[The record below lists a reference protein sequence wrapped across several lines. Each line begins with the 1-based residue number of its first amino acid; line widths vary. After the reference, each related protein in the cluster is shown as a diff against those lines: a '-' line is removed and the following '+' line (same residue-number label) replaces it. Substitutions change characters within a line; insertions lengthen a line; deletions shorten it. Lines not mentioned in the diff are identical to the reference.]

1 MMAYRRYPM
10 KGIANFRDL
19 GGYFCKGGVTKWGVF
34 FRSTSLHK
42 AMKEDMAIMGQI
54 GISRIL
60 DLRYPQEREEMSDA
74 PLKGADWLGI
84 SLLGKI
90 PVEEFNINHKEEDTR
105 TLINMYRQI
114 IASSRTEIKNS
125 VKALINSRG
134 PALFH
139 CAAGKDRTGIV
150 AMLLLGAVGV
160 SKEDIIADYEMSH
173 HYICSFTSDIS
184 GSHGSNMH
192 KLLDEIVEQW
202 GSVSGFLLE
211 CGISREDLSRLNEK
225 FVMPCGVA
233 GIEGN
238 V

>member
-1 MMAYRRYPM
+1 MMTYRRYPM

-19 GGYFCKGGVTKWGVF
+19 GGYFCKDGVTKWGVF
-34 FRSTSLHK
+34 FRSTSLYK
-42 AMKEDMAIMGQI
+42 ATEEDVAIMGQI

-60 DLRYPQEREEMSDA
+60 DLRYPQERKEMPDV

-84 SLLGKI
+84 SLLGTLS
-90 PVEEFNINHKEEDTR
+90 VEELEVNDKEEDTR

-114 IASSRTEIKNS
+114 IAASRTEIKDS
-125 VKALINSRG
+125 VKALIHARG

-139 CAAGKDRTGIV
+139 CAAGKDRTGILS
-150 AMLLLGAVGV
+150 MLLLGAVGV

-173 HYICSFTSDIS
+173 HYISSFTSDIS

-202 GSVSGFLLE
+202 GSVTGFLLE
-211 CGISREDLSRLNEK
+211 CGISQEDLSNLNEK
-225 FVMPCGVA
+225 FVMPCDFA
-233 GIEGN
+233 GINAN

>member
-19 GGYFCKGGVTKWGVF
+19 GGYFCKGGVTEWGVF

-42 AMKEDMAIMGQI
+42 AMKEDVEILRQI

-60 DLRYPQEREEMSDA
+60 DLRYPQEREEMPDV
-74 PLKGADWLGI
+74 PVEGTDWLGI
-84 SLLGKI
+84 SLLGTI
-90 PVEEFNINHKEEDTR
+90 PVAELNVNDKEEDTR

-114 IASSRTEIKNS
+114 IASSKTEIKDS
-125 VKALINSRG
+125 IKAMIHAKG
-134 PALFH
+134 PAVFH
-139 CAAGKDRTGIV
+139 CAAGKDRTGII

-173 HYICSFTSDIS
+173 HYISGFTSDIS
-184 GSHGSNMH
+184 GSHGSNML
-192 KLLDEIVEQW
+192 KLLDEIIEQW
-202 GSVSGFLLE
+202 GSVSCFLME
-211 CGISREDLSRLNEK
+211 CGISEDDLNHLYEK
-225 FVMPCGVA
+225 FVIPCDFA
-233 GIEGN
+233 GINGN